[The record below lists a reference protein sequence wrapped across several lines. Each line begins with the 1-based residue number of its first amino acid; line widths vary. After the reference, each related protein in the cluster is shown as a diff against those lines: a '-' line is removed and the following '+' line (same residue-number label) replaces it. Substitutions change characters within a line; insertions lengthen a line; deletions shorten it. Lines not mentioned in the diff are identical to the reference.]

1 MCNIAGIDIASRKFD
16 YRIIDGNG
24 ASLSR
29 GSYEMNLY
37 GFSSFLR
44 TVPADTVFIME
55 STGRY
60 HKNLCHFLI
69 GKGFSVCVENPMMI
83 KNYVKS
89 TTLRKTKTDRVDAAG
104 AAQRARGYLP
114 QLEAYAWA
122 LSRVTGKAVRRRIVY
137 FLSCGA
143 AVEL

>member
-29 GSYEMNLY
+29 GSCEMSLY

-44 TVPADTVFIME
+44 TVPEDTVFIME

-69 GKGFSVCVENPMMI
+69 GRGFSVC
-83 KNYVKS
+83 
-89 TTLRKTKTDRVDAAG
+89 
-104 AAQRARGYLP
+104 
-114 QLEAYAWA
+114 
-122 LSRVTGKAVRRRIVY
+122 
-137 FLSCGA
+137 C
-143 AVEL
+143 

>member
-29 GSYEMNLY
+29 GSCESLSRGSCEMNLY

-44 TVPADTVFIME
+44 TVPEDTVFIME

-89 TTLRKTKTDRVDAAG
+89 TTLRKTKTDSAD
-104 AAQRARGYLP
+104 
-114 QLEAYAWA
+114 A
-122 LSRVTGKAVRRRIVY
+122 LSIAR
-137 FLSCGA
+137 
-143 AVEL
+143 

>member
-29 GSYEMNLY
+29 GSCEMNLY

-44 TVPADTVFIME
+44 TVPEDTVFIME

-69 GKGFSVCVENPMMI
+69 GKGFSVCVENRTGSDSESSENAVFEGQRQLDVSFI
-83 KNYVKS
+83 V
-89 TTLRKTKTDRVDAAG
+89 AAH
-104 AAQRARGYLP
+104 
-114 QLEAYAWA
+114 
-122 LSRVTGKAVRRRIVY
+122 IVHI
-137 FLSCGA
+137 LDMNQVNGCGNGHILQD
-143 AVEL
+143 VVFSFQPDIECV